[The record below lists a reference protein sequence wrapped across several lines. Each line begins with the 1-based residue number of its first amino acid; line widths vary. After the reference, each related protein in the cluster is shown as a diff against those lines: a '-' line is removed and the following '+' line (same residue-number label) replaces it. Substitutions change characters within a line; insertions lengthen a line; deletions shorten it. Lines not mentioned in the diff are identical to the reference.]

1 MLGSQREPIGRTEV
15 RTTFEFGSN
24 ELQNLKAA
32 MIKKLTTYLD
42 YSVFAEIALLM
53 FAAIFIAVVIR
64 TLSTRSDITR
74 QQAKIVLG
82 DQPEEHA

>member
-1 MLGSQREPIGRTEV
+1 
-15 RTTFEFGSN
+15 
-24 ELQNLKAA
+24 

-42 YSVFAEIALLM
+42 YSMFAELALLM

-64 TLSTRSDITR
+64 TLRTRSDITE

-82 DQPEEHA
+82 DQPEKHA